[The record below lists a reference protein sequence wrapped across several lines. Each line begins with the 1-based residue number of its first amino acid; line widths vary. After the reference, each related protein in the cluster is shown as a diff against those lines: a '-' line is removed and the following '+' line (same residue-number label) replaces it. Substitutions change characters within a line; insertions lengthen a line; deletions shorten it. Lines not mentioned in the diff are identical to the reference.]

1 MNTVNI
7 IKNEAKKFPLF
18 FIGLS
23 LIALGSVHMIKVS
36 SLGVQPFDTF
46 YLGLSEHLPI
56 TIGTSSIM
64 FGIILLMISMYLTK
78 EQLKIGTILD
88 TIFLGMFVDFF
99 LHIDFM
105 QHQIL

>member
-1 MNTVNI
+1 MNIVNI

-46 YLGLSEHLPI
+46 YLGISEHFSI
-56 TIGTSSIM
+56 TIGTASIM
-64 FGIILLMISMYLTK
+64 FGTILLMISMYLTK
-78 EQLKIGTILD
+78 EKLKVGTILD
-88 TIFLGMFVDFF
+88 TIFLGIFVDFF
-99 LHIDFM
+99 LHID
-105 QHQIL
+105 LVNTP